1 MTFSFVEGQTLNER
15 EPNYLEAV
23 HQQIIDCES
32 RGYKRNEICVL
43 VRTRNQG
50 VLTTEYLAQQNID
63 VISAET
69 LLLSQ
74 SRKVNVLLS
83 WIRLRSNP
91 TDEVSRKVIL
101 DYFRNDDQD
110 PYDWDRLGLKKRI
123 KDFID
128 QINNNKHTFSY
139 KQLSKQTS
147 MKQ

>member
-1 MTFSFVEGQTLNER
+1 M
-15 EPNYLEAV
+15 
-23 HQQIIDCES
+23 
-32 RGYKRNEICVL
+32 
-43 VRTRNQG
+43 
-50 VLTTEYLAQQNID
+50 TTEYLAQQNID

-123 KDFID
+123 KDFVD

-139 KQLSKQTS
+139 KRLSKANLYEAVEYTIEAFGMTES
-147 MKQ
+147 LCPYLSGFRGNLRIHKE